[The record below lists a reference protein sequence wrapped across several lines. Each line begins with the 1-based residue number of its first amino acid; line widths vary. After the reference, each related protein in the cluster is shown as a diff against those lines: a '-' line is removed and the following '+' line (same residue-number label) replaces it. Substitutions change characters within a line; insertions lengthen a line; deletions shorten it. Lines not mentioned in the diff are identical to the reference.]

1 MNTARPTLAK
11 GVKLR
16 HDRDGSVIL
25 LVPEGALVLNR
36 TAAVALELVNGKRSI
51 EEIAGAVVERFEVS
65 PKRAKTD
72 LTELFER
79 LKARGFIQ
87 WTS

>member
-51 EEIAGAVVERFEVS
+51 EEIAEAVVEQFEVS
-65 PKRAKTD
+65 PRRAKTD